1 MSDEPIDLA
10 RVRRYLTPLP
20 LALLA
25 VATVLSYLQPDEGA
39 ANARVTVGPLVAVT
53 AGWTLA
59 MYTLRPRE
67 WSARTGPMLTYVA
80 VQQVLAA
87 VLMTQH
93 PIFFVFAVIGFVQ
106 AYDLL
111 PPQWAFVSVGAT
123 SLMINLIPGGIP
135 DTSKR
140 IAIAA
145 ASVVLQTLLIGVFGN
160 LSYRFNERS
169 EERRRLI
176 ARLKSVIAENNGLHA
191 QLLTQAREA
200 GVQDERQR
208 MAREIHDTLAQSLAG
223 IVTQLQAA
231 DRARERPERRDWHLE
246 QARTLAGEGLSA
258 ARRSVAAL
266 QPVELDEAHL
276 PGAVQDLARRWSALH
291 GVPVSVEATGDPVP
305 LLTEIEV
312 ALFRVAQ
319 EALAN
324 VAKHAAA
331 GRVGLTISYLD
342 DTVMLDVRDDGVGFG
357 ALTVTGRDEPPP
369 PEDGDGGGYSD
380 GGDGGDGGYGLPG
393 LRQRLERV
401 LGTLTVESAPGAGTA
416 VNASVPAIRRG
427 AGE

>member
-1 MSDEPIDLA
+1 MTTATSATSDEPIDLA
-10 RVRRYLTPLP
+10 GVRRYLAPLP
-20 LALLA
+20 LVLLA
-25 VATVLSYLQPDEGA
+25 VATVLSFLQPDEGA
-39 ANARVTVGPLVAVT
+39 ANARLTVVPLVAVT
-53 AGWTLA
+53 TVWTLA

-123 SLMINLIPGGIP
+123 SLMVNLIPGGIP

-140 IAIAA
+140 IAVAA
-145 ASVVLQTLLIGVFGN
+145 ASVCLQTLLIGVFGN

-169 EERRRLI
+169 EERRRLV

-208 MAREIHDTLAQSLAG
+208 MAREIHDTIAQGLAG

-231 DRARERPERRDWHLE
+231 DRARERPDRRDWHLE
-246 QARTLAGEGLSA
+246 QARTLAREGLAA

-266 QPVELDEAHL
+266 RPVELDEAHL
-276 PGAVQDLARRWSALH
+276 PGAVHDLARRWSALH
-291 GVPVSVEATGDPVP
+291 GVPASVEATGDPVP

-319 EALAN
+319 EALTN

-331 GRVGLTISYLD
+331 SRVGLTISYLE
-342 DTVMLDVRDDGVGFG
+342 DTVMLDVRDDGVGFDAL
-357 ALTVTGRDEPPP
+357 ALTGQTDPPP
-369 PEDGDGGGYSD
+369 GGSGYGS
-380 GGDGGDGGYGLPG
+380 GYGLPG